1 MCVSSTCSLPCAFA
15 DAIGYAAESKD
26 AETAEKLL
34 DFFVGLGNYT
44 CFAATLYTCYDLL
57 RPDAVLE
64 TAWKNNIMDYAMPYM
79 IQVCLGGGNC

>member
-1 MCVSSTCSLPCAFA
+1 MSFA

-79 IQVCLGGGNC
+79 IQVCFGVGTLELFIS